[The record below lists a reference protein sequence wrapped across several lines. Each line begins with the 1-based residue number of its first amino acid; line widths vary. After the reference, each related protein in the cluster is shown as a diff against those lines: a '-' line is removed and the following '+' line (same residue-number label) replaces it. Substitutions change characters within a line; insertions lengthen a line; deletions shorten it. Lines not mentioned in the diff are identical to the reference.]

1 MGLGLPV
8 NEIRAVL
15 LADRWHEVEGAS
27 FTLDAYEFV
36 ESGTPIA
43 RGDGHVVSE
52 AGFMFRETGGQIIAG
67 PLSSIVAVRIP
78 RASR

>member
-1 MGLGLPV
+1 MSLGLPV

-27 FTLDAYEFV
+27 FTLDAYEFFDG
-36 ESGTPIA
+36 ETAIA
-43 RGDGHVVSE
+43 KGDGQIVSE
-52 AGFMFRETGGQIIAG
+52 AGFMFRETGGQIVAG
-67 PLSSIVAVRIP
+67 PLSSIIAVRIP

>member
-1 MGLGLPV
+1 MSLGLPV

-27 FTLDAYEFV
+27 FTLDAYEFI

-43 RGDGHVVSE
+43 KGDGQVVSE
-52 AGFMFRETGGQIIAG
+52 AGFMFRETGGQIVAG
-67 PLSSIVAVRIP
+67 PLSSILAVRIP
-78 RASR
+78 RTAR